1 MRVRFVQSG
10 RRATRAVS
18 NWEGPCGA
26 SVGVFGREPSFGVD
40 GVGVTALPQV
50 SLGVSGD
57 KKKGD
62 SIPVVFLFFNL
73 L

>member
-1 MRVRFVQSG
+1 MQSG

-50 SLGVSGD
+50 
-57 KKKGD
+57 
-62 SIPVVFLFFNL
+62 
-73 L
+73 

>member
-1 MRVRFVQSG
+1 MQSG

-40 GVGVTALPQV
+40 GVGVTALPRCQLAVKTKEKRRHTCPLPLLRSPV
-50 SLGVSGD
+50 SLTYH
-57 KKKGD
+57 
-62 SIPVVFLFFNL
+62 
-73 L
+73 